1 MCGPSTCSIE
11 ISVMGSH
18 GRGLVVFTPL
28 FCTPQFRGISVLPRF
43 ETIMTLLTTPEARAF
58 AGGISAAAR
67 ERVRV
72 YVCLALT

>member
-28 FCTPQFRGISVLPRF
+28 FCTPQFRGISVHDLNH
-43 ETIMTLLTTPEARAF
+43 TSLSTLLN
-58 AGGISAAAR
+58 
-67 ERVRV
+67 
-72 YVCLALT
+72 